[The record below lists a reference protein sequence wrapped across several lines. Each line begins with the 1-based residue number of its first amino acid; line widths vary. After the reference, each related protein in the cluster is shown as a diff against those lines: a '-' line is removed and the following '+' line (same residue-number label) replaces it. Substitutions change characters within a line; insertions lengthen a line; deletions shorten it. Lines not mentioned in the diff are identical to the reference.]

1 MRHILHDIFV
11 YFARYMSQDVVSA
24 VFTKAHG
31 EEAYDS
37 LRSEALSAATGRFPG
52 ITDYVFGVQE
62 DSVSRRISQ
71 VKGIYLFVD
80 YGGIT
85 SSEDLRHVKSDE
97 LSLAVTV
104 ARPVSSTAMDM
115 ADELVLSDRLLR
127 IIAAIRDDMRS
138 DDSDSFI
145 RRLLFPNDITP
156 FFARELS
163 NSYGWT
169 LRFKMRGIDW
179 R

>member
-11 YFARYMSQDVVSA
+11 YFARYMNRDVVSA
-24 VFTKAHG
+24 LFTKAHG
-31 EEAYDS
+31 DEAYDN
-37 LRSEALSAATGRFPG
+37 LRDEALSAATGRFPD

-85 SSEDLRHVKSDE
+85 SSEDLRRVKSDE

-104 ARPVSSTAMDM
+104 ARPVSSAAMDM

-127 IIAAIRDDMRS
+127 IIAAIRDDMRF

-145 RRLLFPNDITP
+145 CRMLFPNDITP
-156 FFARELS
+156 FYARELS

-169 LRFKMRGIDW
+169 LMFKMRGVDW
-179 R
+179 I

>member
-1 MRHILHDIFV
+1 M
-11 YFARYMSQDVVSA
+11 
-24 VFTKAHG
+24 
-31 EEAYDS
+31 
-37 LRSEALSAATGRFPG
+37 
-52 ITDYVFGVQE
+52 
-62 DSVSRRISQ
+62 
-71 VKGIYLFVD
+71 D

-169 LRFKMRGIDW
+169 LMFKMRGIDW
-179 R
+179 I

>member
-11 YFARYMSQDVVSA
+11 YFSRYMTRETVNA

-31 EEAYDS
+31 DTAYES
-37 LRSEALSAATGRFPG
+37 LRDSAMAAAEGRFPE

-85 SSEDLRHVKSDE
+85 SSEDLRLVKSDE

-104 ARPVSSTAMDM
+104 ARPVSSSAMDM
-115 ADELVLSDRLLR
+115 ADELVLSDLLLR
-127 IIAAIRDDMRS
+127 IITAIRDDMRS

-169 LRFKMRGIDW
+169 LMFKMRGIDW
-179 R
+179 I